1 MTHRPV
7 VDDGWYEDFTKIF
20 YGTDYVYGS
29 KAKGNT
35 VDELLK
41 MGKPFIYF
49 ASVQDLRGS
58 SAVGGK
64 FTKTVAF
71 LILYGIVVLS
81 MRPMRVQ
88 LRFLVRKQ

>member
-1 MTHRPV
+1 MMVGMRILQK
-7 VDDGWYEDFTKIF
+7 FF

-64 FTKTVAF
+64 FTKNSSIFNTVWDCC
-71 LILYGIVVLS
+71 VVDEAH
-81 MRPMRVQ
+81 
-88 LRFLVRKQ
+88 